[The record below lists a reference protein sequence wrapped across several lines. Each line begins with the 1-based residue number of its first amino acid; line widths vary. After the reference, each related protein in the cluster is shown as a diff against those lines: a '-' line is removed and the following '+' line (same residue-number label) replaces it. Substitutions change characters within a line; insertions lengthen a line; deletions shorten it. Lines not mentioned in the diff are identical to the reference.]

1 MLSPS
6 FAAATILFLAPR
18 RPAAGSLADMAAA
31 GTDFVA
37 DIERFVAHWTAFFNA
52 GLTKHD
58 VNQKGR
64 SEGDG
69 GKSMI
74 TLQQNGPEPAPAPA
88 IPSPIADEASAAA
101 LKTVLSTQAARYIHI
116 SVWGALLTTI
126 VRLDIAFVWYVLTML
141 AGVGRSQVEK
151 RMRADP
157 AASFSSLSYAFVGM
171 AACSFWAAAPVLAWR
186 SGHPMGEAAAL
197 FYVVGGYMLATAQLR
212 STPSNALIV
221 TSPYGA
227 AFLYLLVESFGT
239 AMFWPMVASI
249 PVIVTTVGYVLIF
262 GYLSQAETK
271 KMNAERSALIAE
283 LETARDAAENASQA
297 KSMFLA
303 NMSHEIRTPMNG
315 VLGMAELLSQTG
327 LDARQ
332 RLYADTIHKSGAA
345 LLTIINDI
353 LDFSKIEA
361 GRLELDETPFDL
373 RVAIEDV
380 VALVAPRAHEKQVE
394 LVVRYQPSLP
404 PGLVGDGGRIRQ
416 VITNLVGNAV
426 KFTEKGYVLVSV
438 SGGVENA
445 VAGLRIEVSD
455 TGIGIAPEK
464 LSKIFESFAQADSS
478 TTRRFGGTGLG
489 LSISRKLIEAMGGRL
504 GVASSVGDG
513 SNFWFDLS
521 LPVAEIG
528 EPRADTL
535 AISHNRRVL
544 VVDDVEVNRQIG
556 LEQLGAWGFRVDAVA
571 SADAAMLALRA
582 AVADSDPYDLA
593 ILDYFMPEVDGE
605 MLARKIR
612 EDASIRETPL
622 LILTS
627 VDQPGDARKFR
638 EIGVEGYLVKPARSS
653 LLMSTIRQIIGAKTA
668 ATTDAADREAPAA
681 EEAPIAVDRLRI
693 LVAEDNEVNQLVIR
707 HMLPARQFQ
716 VTIAGDGREAVEAF
730 ESARF
735 DVILMDVSMPV
746 MDGFEAARAIRAIEC
761 AQSRERTPIVCLT
774 AHVMAS
780 DIEQSLDAGMDDFL
794 AKPISQDKLMKVIA
808 RCLSGDAEKSAV
820 A

>member
-1 MLSPS
+1 MK
-6 FAAATILFLAPR
+6 A
-18 RPAAGSLADMAAA
+18 
-31 GTDFVA
+31 
-37 DIERFVAHWTAFFNA
+37 N
-52 GLTKHD
+52 
-58 VNQKGR
+58 
-64 SEGDG
+64 EGDRG
-69 GKSMI
+69 RPMI
-74 TLQQNGPEPAPAPA
+74 ALQQNGPEPAPAPA
-88 IPSPIADEASAAA
+88 IPSPVADDASAAA

-116 SVWGALLTTI
+116 SVWGLLLATI
-126 VRLDIAFVWYVLTML
+126 VRLDTAFVWYAVTML

-157 AASFSSLSYAFVGM
+157 AASFSSLSYACVGM
-171 AACSFWAAAPVLAWR
+171 AACSFWAAAPILAWR
-186 SGHPMGEAAAL
+186 SAHPMGEAAAL

-227 AFLYLLVESFGT
+227 AFLYLLAESFGT
-239 AMFWPMVASI
+239 AMFWPMVAAI

-438 SGGVENA
+438 SGVVENA

-528 EPRADTL
+528 EPRADAL

-582 AVADSDPYDLA
+582 AVAGDDPYDLA
-593 ILDYFMPEVDGE
+593 ILDYFMPVVDGE

-612 EDASIRETPL
+612 DDASIRETPL

-681 EEAPIAVDRLRI
+681 EEAPAALDRLRI

-707 HMLPARQFQ
+707 HMLPARQYQ

-735 DVILMDVSMPV
+735 DVILMDVSMPA
-746 MDGFEAARAIRAIEC
+746 MDGFEAARAIRAIES
-761 AQSRERTPIVCLT
+761 AQSRARTPIVCLT

-780 DIEQSLDAGMDDFL
+780 DIEQSMDAGMDDFL

-808 RCLSGDAEKSAV
+808 RCLSGDAQRSAV

>member
-1 MLSPS
+1 MASPS
-6 FAAATILFLAPR
+6 TAAAKTFLFGPR
-18 RPAAGSLADMAAA
+18 RPATRSIAHLAAA
-31 GTDFVA
+31 VPDLVA
-37 DIERFVAHWTAFFNA
+37 DIERFVAHLTAPLNA
-52 GLTKHD
+52 GLTKED
-58 VNQKGR
+58 VNKKAR
-64 SEGDG
+64 NEGDG
-69 GKSMI
+69 DRPMI
-74 TLQQNGPEPAPAPA
+74 TLQQNGPETAPAPV

-116 SVWGALLTTI
+116 SVWGALLATI
-126 VRLDIAFVWYVLTML
+126 VRLDIAIVWYVLTML

-157 AASFSSLSYAFVGM
+157 GASFSSRSYALVGM

-186 SGHPMGEAAAL
+186 SAHPMGEAAAL

-227 AFLYLLVESFGT
+227 AFVYLLAQSFGT
-239 AMFWPMVASI
+239 AMFWPMIAAI
-249 PVIVTTVGYVLIF
+249 PVIITTVGYVLIF

-283 LETARDAAENASQA
+283 LETARDAAEKASQA

-361 GRLELDETPFDL
+361 GRLEIDETPFDL

-404 PGLVGDGGRIRQ
+404 AGLIGDGGRIRQ

-438 SGGVENA
+438 SGGLEDANA
-445 VAGLRIEVSD
+445 SLRVEVSD

-464 LSKIFESFAQADSS
+464 LSTIFESFAQADSS

-528 EPRADTL
+528 EPRGDCL
-535 AISHNRRVL
+535 VISHNRRVL
-544 VVDDVEVNRQIG
+544 IVDDVEVNRQIG
-556 LEQLGAWGFRVDAVA
+556 LELLGAWGFRVDAVA
-571 SADAAMLALRA
+571 SAGAALQALQA
-582 AVADSDPYDLA
+582 AAAEDDPYHLA

-605 MLARKIR
+605 MLARRIR
-612 EDASIRETPL
+612 DDTSIRETPL

-653 LLMSTIRQIIGAKTA
+653 LLMSTIKQIIGAKTA
-668 ATTDAADREAPAA
+668 STADAADRKADAPEETPAA
-681 EEAPIAVDRLRI
+681 IDRLRI

-707 HMLPARQFQ
+707 HMLPTRNYQ
-716 VTIAGDGREAVEAF
+716 VTIAGDGREAVDAF
-730 ESARF
+730 ARGAF

-746 MDGFEAARAIRAIEC
+746 MDGFEAARAIRLLEK
-761 AQSRERTPIVCLT
+761 AQSRNRTPIVCLT

-780 DIEQSLDAGMDDFL
+780 DIEQSMDAGMDDFL
-794 AKPISQDKLMKVIA
+794 AKPISQDKLTKVIA
-808 RCLSGDAEKSAV
+808 RCLRGDAENSAV